1 MSRIAPDPALL
12 EQARRALSA
21 HDESVQIEFD
31 ADSGALRVH
40 SQLDQATVLKVL
52 QSAALPVAA
61 AAAEPAERSDCCGGC
76 CGA

>member
-1 MSRIAPDPALL
+1 MNQPAPDPVLL

-21 HDESVQIEFD
+21 HDESAQVEFD
-31 ADSGALRVH
+31 VSSGALRVH
-40 SQLDQATVLKVL
+40 SQLDRATVLKVL
-52 QSAALPVAA
+52 QSAALPVA

>member
-1 MSRIAPDPALL
+1 MSQTTPNAALI

-21 HDESVQIEFD
+21 HDETAQVEFD
-31 ADSGALRVH
+31 AAGGALRVH

-52 QSAALPVAA
+52 HAAALPVA

-76 CGA
+76 CGG